1 MAKGI
6 QDYTV
11 KESQAPIVAAEIK
24 TANGTAD
31 VSFTSTTRGIIG
43 MTACANAVT
52 LTLTLSAGGTLVL
65 PNKDAINAMFAPG
78 SVIPFAVDSF
88 KMGGAESTFSIIGI
102 L

>member
-11 KESQAPIVAAEIK
+11 KESQAPIVAA
-24 TANGTAD
+24 
-31 VSFTSTTRGIIG
+31 
-43 MTACANAVT
+43 
-52 LTLTLSAGGTLVL
+52 GGTLVL
-65 PNKDAINAMFAPG
+65 PNKDAINAMFAAG
-78 SVIPFAVDSF
+78 SIIPFAVDSF